1 MVGPSSMTEVP
12 PMPMWISVLGWQ
24 IGRAV
29 GLCTVPRNA
38 MSAMSNRKLYS
49 ADPKVP
55 DATSVIGTVGSS
67 SPPSPPQPSP
77 PPTVDEILA
86 SAPQSDGDA
95 QSVSCLRSGA
105 YTEVEVINP
114 ELLLFRGRGERMWL
128 NRMRQ
133 ACVGLRLDDA
143 LAFEMRN
150 SRLCELDT
158 IRGIDSFGGYWS
170 ATSAGCSLGSF
181 DPVSPEQADLLKTEL
196 SNS

>member
-1 MVGPSSMTEVP
+1 MNASKFGPATAIAVASLL
-12 PMPMWISVLGWQ
+12 LGACATQ
-24 IGRAV
+24 SQPAADRA
-29 GLCTVPRNA
+29 
-38 MSAMSNRKLYS
+38 
-49 ADPKVP
+49 
-55 DATSVIGTVGSS
+55 
-67 SPPSPPQPSP
+67 P

-86 SAPQSDGDA
+86 SAPRPDGDV
-95 QSVSCLRSGA
+95 QSVSCLRSSA

-114 ELLLFRGRGERMWL
+114 ALLLFHGRGERMWL

-133 ACVGLRLDDA
+133 ACVGLHLDDA

-158 IRGIDSFGGYWS
+158 VRGIDNFGGYWS

>member
-1 MVGPSSMTEVP
+1 MNASKFGPATAIAVASLL
-12 PMPMWISVLGWQ
+12 LGACATQ
-24 IGRAV
+24 SQPAANRA
-29 GLCTVPRNA
+29 
-38 MSAMSNRKLYS
+38 
-49 ADPKVP
+49 
-55 DATSVIGTVGSS
+55 
-67 SPPSPPQPSP
+67 P

-86 SAPQSDGDA
+86 SAPQPDGDA
-95 QSVSCLRSGA
+95 QSVSCLRSSA

-114 ELLLFRGRGERMWL
+114 ELLLFHGRGERMWL

-158 IRGIDSFGGYWS
+158 VRGIDSFGGYWS